1 METTNNPSNGSVSY
15 EAYNKLQDLY
25 IELLEKHKELTGEA
39 PLQLTR
45 SKRKSVITAP
55 SKADWTTTLNIEG
68 EEKKFDLSPL
78 MKMIEGDSFEFFENT
93 LRDIHENYAV
103 FYITELEHAL
113 NTKPETHDWFRG
125 TLKHFQSELSLIK
138 MLADAFGSVREVK
151 EREPENPG
159 SEGSS
164 L

>member
-39 PLQLTR
+39 PLQI
-45 SKRKSVITAP
+45 SKSKHKTIVPVIP
-55 SKADWTTTLNIEG
+55 KADWTSTLNIDG
-68 EEKKFDLSPL
+68 EERRFDLSPIL
-78 MKMIEGDSFEFFENT
+78 KMIEGEGFDFFENT

-138 MLADAFGSVREVK
+138 MLADAFGAVK
-151 EREPENPG
+151 EARAESIEKPKTDTP
-159 SEGSS
+159 
-164 L
+164 

>member
-1 METTNNPSNGSVSY
+1 METTNNPPNGSVSY

-39 PLQLTR
+39 PLQLTK
-45 SKRKSVITAP
+45 SKRKNIITAS
-55 SKADWTTTLNIEG
+55 SKADWTATLCIEG
-68 EEKKFDLSPL
+68 EEKKFDLTPL
-78 MKMIEGDSFEFFENT
+78 LKIIEGDSFEFFENT

-103 FYITELEHAL
+103 FYITELEHVL

-138 MLADAFGSVREVK
+138 MLADAFGEVK
-151 EREPENPG
+151 EARSEQLEKPKSNNP
-159 SEGSS
+159 
-164 L
+164 

>member
-39 PLQLTR
+39 PLQISK
-45 SKRKSVITAP
+45 SKRKTVVPAIP
-55 SKADWTTTLNIEG
+55 KADWSSTLNIDG

-78 MKMIEGDSFEFFENT
+78 LKMIEGEGFEFFENT

-138 MLADAFGSVREVK
+138 MLADAFGAVK
-151 EREPENPG
+151 ESRSGNIEKPETDTP
-159 SEGSS
+159 
-164 L
+164 